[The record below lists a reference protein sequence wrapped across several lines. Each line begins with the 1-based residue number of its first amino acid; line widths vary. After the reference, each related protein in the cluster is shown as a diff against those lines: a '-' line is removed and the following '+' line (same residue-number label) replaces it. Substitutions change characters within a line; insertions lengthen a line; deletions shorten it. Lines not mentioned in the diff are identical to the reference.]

1 MSLAKDKTSITTVLP
16 IDVKNRLQEIAKL
29 KKWTLSQTSAELIQ
43 TYLDEW
49 ERHLGIESASSS
61 KKSIQPKSKS

>member
-16 IDVKNRLQEIAKL
+16 IDVKNRLQEIAKY

-43 TYLDEW
+43 TYLDDW
-49 ERHLGIESASSS
+49 EAKLQTELAASNR
-61 KKSIQPKSKS
+61 KFKQTKSKS